1 MKHRDDR
8 DRRELNWRGGDFS
21 AVIINR
27 IGKRGEKEGRREIG
41 KERER
46 ENERRGPKEDVD
58 SARSGPEDVSGIS
71 RT

>member
-8 DRRELNWRGGDFS
+8 DRRELNWRGDFF

-27 IGKRGEKEGRREIG
+27 IGKRGEKEGRRE
-41 KERER
+41 REK
-46 ENERRGPKEDVD
+46 ERRGPKEDVD